1 MKKAVLFSII
11 FLVFCIFISGL
22 IENDETAGNTNVTE
36 TTKAPRELKA
46 GEVFEQN
53 CYIEYDNVKIT
64 YDGENF
70 VIDNNSDSI
79 MIVTCGIYGKKKD
92 GTYEWLGMPAFNGF
106 DEKQYEKDMEENS
119 WAVKKTTN
127 RIRPGESLTATM
139 TFFDFGDDYKWD
151 IDEDGYYDLNFTLSE
166 QRDETS
172 VVVSTADTETDYY
185 RLKAE

>member
-1 MKKAVLFSII
+1 MKKYVITVMAIFACMFITVLMIA
-11 FLVFCIFISGL
+11 
-22 IENDETAGNTNVTE
+22 DETPSGTSEVEATTN
-36 TTKAPRELKA
+36 APRELKA

-53 CYIEYDNVKIT
+53 CYVEYDNVKIT

-79 MIVTCGIYGKKKD
+79 MLITCGVYGKKKD
-92 GTYEWLGMPAFNGF
+92 GTYEWLGNPAFYGI
-106 DEKQYEKDMEENS
+106 DEKQYEKDMEENG
-119 WAVKKTTN
+119 WAVEKTTN
-127 RIRPGESLTATM
+127 RVRPGERLTATL
-139 TFFDFGDDYKWD
+139 TLFGFSKGDAWD
-151 IDEDGYYDLNFTLSE
+151 IDEDGFYDLNFTLSE

>member
-1 MKKAVLFSII
+1 MKKAVIFSVI

-22 IENDETAGNTNVTE
+22 IENNETTENTNITE
-36 TTKAPRELKA
+36 TTNAPRELKA

-79 MIVTCGIYGKKKD
+79 MMISCGIYGKKKD
-92 GTYEWLGMPAFNGF
+92 GTYEWLGNPAFYGI
-106 DEKQYEKDMEENS
+106 DEKQYEKDMEENG
-119 WAVKKTTN
+119 WAVEKTTN
-127 RIRPGESLTATM
+127 RVRPGERLTATL
-139 TFFDFGDDYKWD
+139 TLFGFGNGNEWD
-151 IDEDGYYDLNFTLSE
+151 VDGDGYYEIHFTLNE
-166 QRDETS
+166 QINETS
-172 VVVSTADTETDYY
+172 VMVSTDSTKTDYY